1 MVTSCPKCY
10 ADVEPGLKFC
20 TECGTKITRTVSS
33 DVVTSCQCYAD
44 VEPGLKFCTECGT
57 KITRTVSSD
66 VVTSCPKCYA
76 DVEPGLKFCTECG
89 TSLDIPDTSS
99 SNINEKLR
107 QRRAADGKD
116 VPSEDDTIDNIV
128 ESEGINERFRG
139 FLNKTAESFDKK
151 VDNSRQKQV
160 IARKP
165 KATDNNTNPGYL
177 VCNSCGGYYQLEQGN
192 LLMILKMCVIVVEN
206 LCIKRSYDL
215 GRLNNGKKRTF
226 IIKPCRI

>member
-1 MVTSCPKCY
+1 VVTSCPK
-10 ADVEPGLKFC
+10 
-20 TECGTKITRTVSS
+20 
-33 DVVTSCQCYAD
+33 CYAD

-128 ESEGINERFRG
+128 ESGKGLMKGLGG

-177 VCNSCGGYYQLEQGN
+177 VCNSCGGYYQLEQGESPDDFEDV
-192 LLMILKMCVIVVEN
+192 CD
-206 LCIKRSYDL
+206 C
-215 GRLNNGKKRTF
+215 GGKFMHKTEL
-226 IIKPCRI
+226 